1 MTTDKKRD
9 IDLQTYRQVK
19 GPYKLQHSIYKFCL
33 NKMLCYNTFKGI
45 REGILNKSAIKLD
58 PCKASTDMI
67 AAEKEMKLIEEAILK
82 LPKEYQPMIFEYI
95 CLSEM
100 SLTAQEIADKY
111 YVSEDTVKM
120 YRQRAVFFYAIETGV
135 NFKVD

>member
-1 MTTDKKRD
+1 
-9 IDLQTYRQVK
+9 
-19 GPYKLQHSIYKFCL
+19 
-33 NKMLCYNTFKGI
+33 
-45 REGILNKSAIKLD
+45 
-58 PCKASTDMI
+58 MI
-67 AAEKEMKLIEEAILK
+67 AAEKEIKLIEEAILK

-111 YVSEDTVKM
+111 YVSEDTVKK